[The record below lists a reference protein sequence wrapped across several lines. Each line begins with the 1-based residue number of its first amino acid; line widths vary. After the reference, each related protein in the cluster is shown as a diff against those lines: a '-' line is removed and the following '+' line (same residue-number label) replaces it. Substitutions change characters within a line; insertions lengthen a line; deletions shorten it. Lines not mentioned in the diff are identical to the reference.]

1 MHSASPRLLIAGL
14 MLLLLAMAILLA
26 GGLEASLLASARLGA
41 LPLDLAQCIQDLAS
55 PVAVILALAGVVVG
69 LGSFTTAN

>member
-26 GGLEASLLASARLGA
+26 GGLEASLLASARLAA